1 MALQVGIVGLPNVGK
16 STLFNA
22 VSAAGAEAANY
33 PFATID
39 PNVGMVAVPD
49 DRLDTLVELSKAA
62 KKIPT
67 TVEFVDI
74 AGLVKGASQG
84 EGLGNQFLNHIQA
97 VDAIVHVVRCFESDD
112 IVHVEGSVDPLR
124 DIETIDTELV
134 LKDLEAT
141 EKRLDRAQRTA
152 KSGDKDAKRAVEVL
166 TKLAAHLG
174 DGKAARELNLPD
186 EDREVIKDLALLT
199 DKPMLFACNVNEDDA
214 ATGNAYVDQVRA
226 HAEPIGADVVVICA
240 EAEAQISELDDEERA
255 EFLADL
261 GLDRSGLDRL
271 IQAAYHVLG
280 LLTFFTAGEKEAR
293 AWTVTAGSVAPVAA
307 GKIHSDIQRGFIRAN
322 VISYADYVECQGEAG
337 AKAKGKMRQEGK
349 EYIVQDGD
357 VIHFLHNT

>member
-39 PNVGMVAVPD
+39 PNVGMVSVPD
-49 DRLDTLVELSKAA
+49 DRLDTLVRLSKAA

-134 LKDLEAT
+134 LKDLEAC

-166 TKLAAHLG
+166 TKMVAHLG
-174 DGKAARELNLPD
+174 DGRAARELNLPA
-186 EDREVIKDLALLT
+186 EDLALISDLALLT
-199 DKPMLFACNVNEDDA
+199 AKPILFACNVNEEDA
-214 ATGNAYVDQVRA
+214 ASGNAYVDRVHA
-226 HAEPIGADVVVICA
+226 YAEPLGADVVVICA

-261 GLDRSGLDRL
+261 GLERSGLDRL
-271 IQAAYHVLG
+271 VTAAYHVLG

-293 AWTVTAGSVAPVAA
+293 AWTVTAGSTAPVAA

-322 VISYADYVECQGEAG
+322 VIAYADYVACEGEAG